1 MSDWRKEVKKDSKFL
16 YNFDIE
22 GKTPLEVTIEGCAT
36 EKSYCP
42 GKSKP
47 GRDASGNFDDGKL
60 DMWCLKFKGAKKMLG
75 VNVTNGNLIE
85 HVLGTADPA
94 KWIGKKIT
102 LRTALCSKGGP
113 CIRVHA
119 VGAKLPKQCPKF
131 QYTDKAS

>member
-16 YNFDIE
+16 YNFDIADHS
-22 GKTPLEVTIEGCAT
+22 PLEVEIVGC
-36 EKSYCP
+36 ESVESFCP
-42 GKSKP
+42 GKGTK
-47 GRDASGNFDDGKL
+47 GI
-60 DMWCLKFKGAKKMLG
+60 MWCLKFKGAKKMLG

-85 HVLGTADPA
+85 NVLGTSDIDG
-94 KWIGKKIT
+94 WIGKKIT

-119 VGAKLPKQCPKF
+119 TGAKLPKQCPRF